1 MHMCGVVT
9 WAFHVPVHRVLFQSG
24 QTYLTAQTFM
34 KSIWILSI
42 LPAFLKYTVQYHTY
56 RHTLLCNKCQTL
68 ALQSSFDLAPVSS
81 SLPTQTPLYSP
92 YPLVTTIL
100 VSASLRSAILR
111 GRERMPTCRFT
122 PQVPKTVRAGLSQ
135 KQKLEATQV
144 FCIDDR
150 DLAPLDCHSLL
161 ARRQNQLW
169 SLDSNSLMENM
180 QPNWCLCD

>member
-1 MHMCGVVT
+1 
-9 WAFHVPVHRVLFQSG
+9 
-24 QTYLTAQTFM
+24 
-34 KSIWILSI
+34 
-42 LPAFLKYTVQYHTY
+42 
-56 RHTLLCNKCQTL
+56 
-68 ALQSSFDLAPVSS
+68 
-81 SLPTQTPLYSP
+81 
-92 YPLVTTIL
+92 
-100 VSASLRSAILR
+100 
-111 GRERMPTCRFT
+111 MPTCRFT

-180 QPNWCLCD
+180 QPNWCLCDQGKYWWPQTNILRFYTLDGNAEFVSLCVVYFKDAFHFVANGMTESDFSMDDILKFKSTTCMNVQAEFRPSRSRVRLQPTWEYRYLVDRFISFGLAA